1 MKNVR
6 IVKAMIFPVVMYVCE
21 SWTIKKAEQWNIDN
35 FLTVV
40 LEKTLESPLN
50 SNEINP
56 EGNQFWI
63 FIGRTDVEAE
73 APILWLPNAKS
84 WLIGKNP
91 HAGKNLGQEVMG
103 RWMLSQLNGITNSMD
118 IILSKLWKIVKD
130 RDAWY
135 VAVLGMAKRCT
146 WLSNWTTTWFRNC
159 SNFICFTHI
168 CPVFPAPLIEE
179 AIFSRLHILVSFV
192 KDKVPIGTWVYSWVF
207 YLVHW
212 PIFWILCLS
221 HTVLITVVL

>member
-21 SWTIKKAEQWNIDN
+21 SWTIRKAEQWSIDN

-56 EGNQFWI
+56 KGNQFWI

-73 APILWLPNAKS
+73 APLLWPPDAKS

-91 HAGKNLGQEVMG
+91 DAGKNLGQEVMG
-103 RWMLSQLNGITNSMD
+103 RWMLSRLNGITNSMD
-118 IILSKLWKIVKD
+118 IILSKLWKIVKN
-130 RDAWY
+130 REAWCASVHG
-135 VAVLGMAKRCT
+135 VAKGWTL
-146 WLSNWTTTWFRNC
+146 LSDWTELNW
-159 SNFICFTHI
+159 S
-168 CPVFPAPLIEE
+168 PSA
-179 AIFSRLHILVSFV
+179 AS
-192 KDKVPIGTWVYSWVF
+192 
-207 YLVHW
+207 
-212 PIFWILCLS
+212 
-221 HTVLITVVL
+221 

>member
-21 SWTIKKAEQWNIDN
+21 SWTIRKAEQWSIDN

-56 EGNQFWI
+56 KGNQFWI

-73 APILWLPNAKS
+73 APILWPPDAKS

-91 HAGKNLGQEVMG
+91 DAGKNLGQEVMG
-103 RWMLSQLNGITNSMD
+103 RWMLSRLNGITNSMD
-118 IILSKLWKIVKD
+118 MSLGRLQELVMNREAWRAVIHGVAKSWTRLSD
-130 RDAWY
+130 
-135 VAVLGMAKRCT
+135 
-146 WLSNWTTTWFRNC
+146 WTDW
-159 SNFICFTHI
+159 I
-168 CPVFPAPLIEE
+168 FP
-179 AIFSRLHILVSFV
+179 S
-192 KDKVPIGTWVYSWVF
+192 
-207 YLVHW
+207 
-212 PIFWILCLS
+212 
-221 HTVLITVVL
+221 